1 MKHDEQFANAGN
13 ELIYTLNT
21 QWATF
26 PNRDIVASLFT
37 DIIGEF
43 SEDSEDFIVLEPS
56 KLIQDSFY
64 LQAIPAKDDKGGIV
78 VEIRFKH
85 GEDGFKHYS
94 YQTLDANE
102 VISMFLDYWRIQKVP
117 DWNNWTDITDQF

>member
-1 MKHDEQFANAGN
+1 MEHQEQVEQKG
-13 ELIYTLNT
+13 EDLIYTLNT

-26 PNRDIVASLFT
+26 PNHDINASLFT

-56 KLIQDSFY
+56 KLIQESYY

-85 GEDGFKHYS
+85 GKDGFKHYS

-102 VISMFLDYWRIQKVP
+102 VIAMFLDYWRLQKLP
-117 DWNNWTDITDQF
+117 DWANWTDITDEF